1 MILSN
6 LYARVVIFIV
16 AVVIYLQYMHYI
28 LTIPYDFSASIVNP
42 NDRSIFKKF
51 VDFRDIYIPAA
62 RPFIRSESNTE
73 DEATESKLNNIA
85 ERQEKVVDKSAY
97 IAEVELPQQS
107 SKIVTVDKSKYIA
120 ELHQQSSTSTEQ
132 SGKPKSSISQPVKVQ
147 PVEASTIVNTPEIKS
162 NLRKATNPDAHW
174 NPEANPN
181 SKFKKLKETI
191 TQHAKPHEMI
201 DSDTMKVQVT
211 HSHQYSPR
219 NGSRIDSSSLSKK
232 ELNELLAC
240 ADQPNC
246 IIPALQLQRK
256 INIYLCKKP
265 KEGGGVRFYFLIKQ
279 GLLHHP
285 NVILQEKLDSSTL
298 SDIDYIFFLP
308 GSSSWEMSECG
319 SFVDSSSK
327 KRVYPFV
334 GPSISKRKMIV
345 VEEFDGL
352 EPLFSPYGTGREM
365 REEYGPTMVYY
376 LTYFKRSF
384 VDRADGVFIDYP
396 LINHK
401 QLPQHPDV
409 FPITYSIADD
419 YISKSFNA
427 HNHREI
433 DILCTLRGSRNAS
446 SPMST
451 RIRVQEWTSE
461 YVKTRKLTHAITEP
475 VSCYRLELLIILIK
489 FII

>member
-1 MILSN
+1 MTHSN
-6 LYARVVIFIV
+6 LYVRLVVFIV

-28 LTIPYDFSASIVNP
+28 LTIPYDFSAPIFNS

-51 VDFRDIYIPAA
+51 IDFRDIYIPAA
-62 RPFIRSESNTE
+62 RPFIRNESNTE
-73 DEATESKLNNIA
+73 DEATENKPNNIVA
-85 ERQEKVVDKSAY
+85 IDKS
-97 IAEVELPQQS
+97 
-107 SKIVTVDKSKYIA
+107 THIA
-120 ELHQQSSTSTEQ
+120 ELHQHSSASTEL
-132 SGKPKSSISQPVKVQ
+132 SGESKSSISQPVKVHLAK
-147 PVEASTIVNTPEIKS
+147 ASTTGDTFESKS
-162 NLRKATNPDAHW
+162 NLRKANPVAHW

-191 TQHAKPHEMI
+191 SKHAKPHEMI
-201 DSDTMKVQVT
+201 DPDTMKVQVT

-219 NGSRIDSSSLSKK
+219 NGSRIDSLSKK
-232 ELNELLAC
+232 EMNELLTC
-240 ADQPNC
+240 DDQPNC

-256 INIYLCKKP
+256 LNIYLCKKP
-265 KEGGGVRFYFLIKQ
+265 KDGGGVRFYFLIKQ

-285 NVILQEKLDSSTL
+285 NVILQEKLDDSTI
-298 SDIDYIFFLP
+298 SNIDYIFYLP
-308 GSSSWEMSECG
+308 GSSSWDTSECG
-319 SFVDSSSK
+319 SFVDDSSK
-327 KRVYPFV
+327 KRVYPFI
-334 GPSISKRKMIV
+334 GPTISKTKMIV

-352 EPLFSPYGTGREM
+352 EPLFSPYGTSREM
-365 REEYGPTMVYY
+365 KEAYGPTMVYY
-376 LTYFKRSF
+376 FAYFKRSF
-384 VDRADGVFIDYP
+384 VDRTDGVFIDYP

-475 VSCYRLELLIILIK
+475 VSYDGFELLIIRLQHLIQ
-489 FII
+489 FLSIEYMC